1 MQNTA
6 NLPQLSVK
14 AVLLGVILAIIM
26 AGANAYLA
34 LFAGQTVSAS
44 IPASVISMAV
54 LRLLGGSNIL
64 ENNVVQNAASA
75 GESVAAGAVFTFPA
89 LVLLGFWQS
98 FDYGWVLAL
107 AGVGGV
113 LGVLFTIPLR
123 RSLILEEKLVFPEG
137 TATAEVLKVGA
148 SGQGIRALGFAAL
161 AGAIVKFSETGLHL
175 WDEAVAWGR
184 YVGTQTVAYVGC
196 NISPALLAVGYIVG
210 INIAALVFTGGVI
223 AWFMAMPIFTT
234 WFMDSNPQIAAMA
247 ASGASAV
254 DLGGAIW
261 SKEIR
266 YLGVG
271 AMLVGAIWA
280 LISMRRSILS
290 GIRSGLMQ
298 YRGATLATA
307 NVPETDKDMPM
318 KWVGSAI
325 LVLVVPIFFLYQ
337 YITGSLRIS
346 VPMTIIMVVTG
357 FLFSSVAGYMAG
369 LVGSSNNPLSGVT
382 IATVLFTSLVLVGL
396 MGSGNAAG
404 PAAAIMVGAV
414 VCCAA
419 AIAGDNLQDL
429 KAGQL
434 VGATPWKLQLMQSI
448 GAVSGVL
455 VMAPVLNLLNTAY
468 GIGVVT
474 PEHPNP
480 LTAPQATLMAAV
492 AQGVFHG
499 DLPWVMVS
507 CGAVIG
513 VIIIVVDQIAL
524 ARKWPWRAPV
534 LAVAVGIYL
543 PLELST
549 AIFIGGLVAWFA
561 GRFTR
566 RSEPGIGIKVVEDR
580 LRTGMLFA
588 AGLIT
593 GEALLGILLA
603 IPIVLSGR
611 VDVVA
616 VQRFWPGV
624 DPGVLGAWPGVV
636 VMAGLVYALYRVATN
651 AARGRAA
658 QTASS

>member
-1 MQNTA
+1 MQDTA

-14 AVLLGVILAIIM
+14 AVLLGIILAMIM

-75 GESVAAGAVFTFPA
+75 GESIAAGVVFTMPA

-98 FDYGWVLAL
+98 FDYWWVVSI
-107 AGVGGV
+107 AGIGGV

-137 TATAEVLKVGA
+137 TATAEVLKVGE
-148 SGQGIRALGFAAL
+148 SGKGIKALAFAAL
-161 AGAIVKFSETGLHL
+161 AGGIIKFSETGLQL
-175 WDEAVAWGR
+175 WNEAAAWGR
-184 YVGTQTVAYVGC
+184 FGGAKTVLYFGC
-196 NISPALLAVGYIVG
+196 DISPALLAVGYIVG
-210 INIAALVFTGGVI
+210 INIAALVFTGGAI
-223 AWFMAMPIFTT
+223 SWFVAMPIFTT
-234 WFMDSNPQIAAMA
+234 WFMDSNPQIAQMA
-247 ASGASAV
+247 AAGASAV

-261 SKEIR
+261 SREIR

-280 LISMRRSILS
+280 LISMRKSILS
-290 GIRSGLMQ
+290 GVRSGLKQ
-298 YRGATLATA
+298 YRGASLATV
-307 NVPETDKDMPM
+307 NVPETEKDVPM
-318 KWVGSAI
+318 KWVGMAI
-325 LVLVVPIFFLYQ
+325 LVLIVPMFFLYQ
-337 YITGSLRIS
+337 HITGELRVS
-346 VPMTIIMVVTG
+346 VPMTIIMVITG

-382 IATVLFTSLVLVGL
+382 IATVLFTSLVLLWL
-396 MGSGNAAG
+396 MGSGSAIG

-434 VGATPWKLQLMQSI
+434 VGATPWKLQLMQII

-468 GIGVVT
+468 GIGVAT

-480 LTAPQATLMAAV
+480 LTAPQGTLMAAV

-499 DLPWVMVS
+499 GLPWVMVGL
-507 CGAVIG
+507 GAVIG
-513 VIIIVVDQIAL
+513 VIIITVDQIAR

-543 PLELST
+543 PLELSV
-549 AIFIGGLVAWFA
+549 AIFIGGIVAYLA
-561 GRFTR
+561 GRYTR
-566 RSEPGIGIKVVEDR
+566 RSDPGISVKVVDER
-580 LRTGMLFA
+580 MRTGMLFA

-603 IPIVLSGR
+603 IPIVLSGK
-611 VDVVA
+611 VDVFAIHRLVPGIENEA
-616 VQRFWPGV
+616 WGEWPGV
-624 DPGVLGAWPGVV
+624 I
-636 VMAGLVYALYRVATN
+636 VMAGLIYALYRVATHG
-651 AARGRAA
+651 AKEATR
-658 QTASS
+658 SD

>member
-1 MQNTA
+1 MQSTA
-6 NLPQLSVK
+6 TLPQLSVK
-14 AVLLGVILAIIM
+14 AVLLGIILAMIM

-44 IPASVISMAV
+44 IPASVMAMAI

-64 ENNVVQNAASA
+64 ENNVVQNGASA
-75 GESVAAGAVFTFPA
+75 GESVAAGVVFTMPA

-98 FDYGWVLAL
+98 FDYWWVLAI
-107 AGVGGV
+107 AGIGGV

-137 TATAEVLKVGA
+137 TATAEVLKVGET
-148 SGQGIRALGFAAL
+148 GRGIKALGFAAL
-161 AGAIVKFSETGLHL
+161 TGSMIKFSETGLHL
-175 WDEAVAWGR
+175 WTEAVTWGR
-184 YVGTQTVAYVGC
+184 FAGAQTVAYFGC

-210 INIAALVFTGGVI
+210 INIAALVFAGGAI
-223 AWFMAMPIFTT
+223 SWFVAMPIFTT
-234 WFMDSNPQIAAMA
+234 WFMDSNPQIAQMA
-247 ASGASAV
+247 ADGASAV

-261 SKEIR
+261 SREIR

-280 LISMRRSILS
+280 LISMRNSILS
-290 GIRSGLMQ
+290 GIRSGLKQ
-298 YRGATLATA
+298 YRGASLATV
-307 NVPETDKDMPM
+307 NVPETEKDMPM
-318 KWVGSAI
+318 KWVGVAI
-325 LVLVVPIFFLYQ
+325 LVLIVPMFFLYQ
-337 YITGSLRIS
+337 HITGELRIS
-346 VPMTIIMVVTG
+346 VPMTIIMVITG

-382 IATVLFTSLVLVGL
+382 IATVLFTSLVLLWL
-396 MGSGNAAG
+396 MGSESEIG

-468 GIGVVT
+468 GIGVAT

-480 LTAPQATLMAAV
+480 LTAPQGTLMAAV

-499 DLPWVMVS
+499 GLPWVMVGL
-507 CGAVIG
+507 GAVIG
-513 VIIIVVDQIAL
+513 VIIIIVDQT
-524 ARKWPWRAPV
+524 ARARRWPWRAPV
-534 LAVAVGIYL
+534 LAVAVGTYL
-543 PLELST
+543 PLELSV
-549 AIFIGGLVAWFA
+549 AIFIGGIVAYLA

-566 RSEPGIGIKVVEDR
+566 RSEPGISLKAIDDR
-580 LRTGMLFA
+580 MRTGMLFA

-603 IPIVLSGR
+603 IPIVLSGT
-611 VDVVA
+611 VDVFAIRRLV
-616 VQRFWPGV
+616 PGV
-624 DPGVLGAWPGVV
+624 ENEPWGEWPAVV
-636 VMAGLVYALYRVATN
+636 VMAGLIYALYRVATH
-651 AARGRAA
+651 GSKVGGVRA
-658 QTASS
+658 